1 MKKQYKQ
8 ILLPALVIGGAFVA
22 IKWLRKKQVENLE
35 ALQQEIEA
43 ETETTATPS
52 VEDLVH
58 LDFGKNTTGKK
69 KKDTDMLVLNK
80 KTTTTKTTTTPTATV
95 ENGIFKMT
103 K

>member
-22 IKWLRKKQVENLE
+22 IKWLRKKHLE
-35 ALQQEIEA
+35 GLQLPEV
-43 ETETTATPS
+43 ETETPVIPS
-52 VEDLVH
+52 VEDLNH
-58 LDFGKNTTGKK
+58 INFGKTTTGKK
-69 KKDTDMLVLNK
+69 KGDPDRLALKT
-80 KTTTTKTTTTPTATV
+80 TTTTKTTTTPTATV

>member
-1 MKKQYKQ
+1 MKRQYKQ

-35 ALQQEIEA
+35 ALQQETEV
-43 ETETTATPS
+43 ETETPVIPS
-52 VEDLVH
+52 VQDLIH

-69 KKDTDMLVLNK
+69 KVDPDKLAFK
-80 KTTTTKTTTTPTATV
+80 KTTT
-95 ENGIFKMT
+95 MT

>member
-43 ETETTATPS
+43 ETETAVTPS
-52 VEDLVH
+52 VEDLNH
-58 LDFGKNTTGKK
+58 INFGKTTTGKK
-69 KKDTDMLVLNK
+69 KGDPDRLALKT
-80 KTTTTKTTTTPTATV
+80 TTTTKTTTKTTTPTV
-95 ENGIFKMT
+95 
-103 K
+103 